1 MKESRMDDRELLAA
15 HPHVPEHVVE
25 RSFGDESVAL
35 NLHSGQYHGLNG
47 VGAQMLERLR
57 QVSTIADAVDPLAL
71 EFEQPREVIERDLTA
86 FVRGLEERGLV
97 EVARGQNG

>member
-1 MKESRMDDRELLAA
+1 MEEPPMNDRALLAA
-15 HPHVPEHVVE
+15 RPYVPEHVVE

-47 VGAQMLERLR
+47 VGSRMLERLR
-57 QVSTIADAVDPLAL
+57 QAPTIADAVEPLASD
-71 EFEQPREVIERDLTA
+71 FEQPREVIERDLVV

-97 EVARGQNG
+97 EVARGENS